1 MRKLTKADRDQLEE
15 AMEMVYQASVLV
27 ADAVEGTEHELH
39 YNAYGQYGF
48 ATLLGNG
55 NPYDDGIHTLIAS
68 AEEEIKMK
76 LRAAHYA
83 VAKQLGGG

>member
-68 AEEEIKMK
+68 AEEDIAQQ
-76 LRAAHYA
+76 LRNAYHA
-83 VAKQLGGG
+83 VARHLGG